1 MNGLRWSLIAVE
13 VVVPPLA
20 ALLAA
25 FPFWRKDQMI
35 FGNILGTAVIFA
47 SAIGLIFKEYAEIE
61 RITNAC
67 LDAGTVCWPQP
78 SAFMRFAIYASVGL
92 IEVLAL
98 FYVSIRVEDR
108 NRRRGYAPEWR

>member
-1 MNGLRWSLIAVE
+1 MNGLSWSWIAAE
-13 VVVPPLA
+13 MAVPPFV

-25 FPFWRKDQMI
+25 YPFWRKDQMI
-35 FGNILGTAVIFA
+35 FGNIVGTAVIFA